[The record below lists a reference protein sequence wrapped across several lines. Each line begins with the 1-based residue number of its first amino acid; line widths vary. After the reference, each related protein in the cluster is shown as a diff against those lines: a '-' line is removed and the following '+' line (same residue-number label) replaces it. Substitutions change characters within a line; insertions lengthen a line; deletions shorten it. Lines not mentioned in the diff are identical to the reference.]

1 MFKFYILSGSDDQT
15 IKKWNPNTEECIS
28 TFTGH
33 TDSVYG
39 LEVMPVHGIAH
50 EIVISCSWDSTI
62 KIWTD
67 KGECLK
73 TLVIDYEKDEIKIAL
88 KKNP

>member
-15 IKKWNPNTEECIS
+15 IKKWNPNTEECLS

-39 LEVMPVHGIAH
+39 LEVMHD
-50 EIVISCSWDSTI
+50 IVISCSWDSTV
-62 KIWTD
+62 KLWTY

-73 TLVIDYEKDEIKIAL
+73 TLVKDYI
-88 KKNP
+88 